1 MLEHLVKFPEYV
13 SQGYGLGDKFKV
25 KGKVNKVLVCG
36 MGGSGVSGDILK
48 DYATDIPVF
57 VNKGYD
63 IPGFV
68 DKNTLAIVISYSGNT
83 EETISAYEKVKEK
96 TKKRLVIASGG
107 ILGGEKNVVK
117 VPAGLPPRYSLPF
130 LFFSMLRVLNNS
142 KIVEKDFDLEEI
154 VKNLK
159 SVDHEETKTM
169 AKSIVGRYP
178 LIYAPEGYCSVAYRW
193 QTQFNENSKLLAHSQ
208 VFSEHNHNEIEAIR
222 THDWHTIMLRDPD
235 AHERINKR
243 MNIIAQPKEY
253 WEHRQ
258 VWLKGESKLSKMFY
272 GILYGDLV
280 SYYLALETG
289 NDPTKQDKIDDLKK
303 KLNY

>member
-1 MLEHLVKFPEYV
+1 MLEHLIKFPTYV
-13 SQGYGLGDKFKV
+13 SKGYALGKDFKI
-25 KGKVNKVLVCG
+25 KGKINKILVCG
-36 MGGSGVSGDILK
+36 MGGSGVSGDILR
-48 DYATDIPVF
+48 DYANNIPVF
-57 VNKGYD
+57 VNKSYD

-68 DKNTLAIVISYSGNT
+68 DKNTLAVVISYSGNT

-96 TKKRLVIASGG
+96 TKKKLIIASGG
-107 ILGGEKNVVK
+107 ILGGEKNVIK
-117 VPAGLPPRYSLPF
+117 VPSGLPPRYSLPF

-159 SVDHEETKTM
+159 SVDHEETKII
-169 AKSIVGRYP
+169 AKSIISHYP
-178 LIYAPEGYCSVAYRW
+178 LIYAPEGYGSVAYRW

-208 VFSEHNHNEIEAIR
+208 VFPEQNHNEIEATK
-222 THDWHTIMLRDPD
+222 THDWQVIMLRDPK

-243 MNIIAQPKEY
+243 MDIIAEPKEY

-258 VWLKGESKLSKMFY
+258 VWLKGSSKLSKMFY

-280 SYYLALETG
+280 SYYLALECG
-289 NDPTKQDKIDDLKK
+289 NDPTKQDKIDDLKE
-303 KLNY
+303 KLKH